1 MNGITLVR
9 IRNPWGNEQEWNG
22 AWSDNSA
29 EWSRVDA
36 KVKAEL
42 GLKREH
48 DGEFWLDISRK
59 QSQKLILILGCHSM
73 IFYEIL
79 RKWKYVILDQKSR
92 WKLSK

>member
-36 KVKAEL
+36 NVKAEL

-48 DGEFWLDISRK
+48 DGEFWSG
-59 QSQKLILILGCHSM
+59 SATHSHKNL
-73 IFYEIL
+73 F
-79 RKWKYVILDQKSR
+79 SF
-92 WKLSK
+92 